1 MFFAIFALSLTPPAE
16 AKDLGIAA
24 LTANTPIPEKGVVST
39 LSSVEINASPAFVHP
54 YVATLKRWPEWTVWS
69 AEADPTATWEYS
81 GTDGAVG
88 SDTKWTGKTFG
99 EGRTAI
105 TTVGA
110 DNGGIT
116 YDIWFAA
123 KKHPSKARITITPTA
138 TGSHVEWQNLISWG
152 FPASL
157 FYPAKKMDAM
167 MQADFSTGL
176 AKLKL
181 MAETDGTKAA
191 AEEAARKAAEEAAQA
206 AAAAEAAKVAAAAAD
221 AAKAAEEAAKAAE
234 EAGKK
239 KKKGKK

>member
-1 MFFAIFALSLTPPAE
+1 MFAILALCLTTLAE

-24 LTANTPIPEKGVVST
+24 LTANTPVPEHGVVNT
-39 LSSVEINASPAFVHP
+39 LSSVEINAAPAFVHP
-54 YVATLKRWPEWTVWS
+54 YVASLKRWPEWTVWS
-69 AEADPTATWEYS
+69 AAGDPTAVWEYS

-88 SDTKWTGKTFG
+88 SDMKWTGKKFG
-99 EGRTAI
+99 SGRTAI

-116 YDIWFAA
+116 YDLWFG
-123 KKHPSKARITITPTA
+123 KMKDPSKGRITITPTA
-138 TGSHVEWQNLISWG
+138 TGSHVEWQDMMSWG

-157 FYPAKKMDAM
+157 FMPGKKMSAM
-167 MQADFSTGL
+167 MSTEFSTGL

-206 AAAAEAAKVAAAAAD
+206 AAAAEAAKQAQIAAD

-234 EAGKK
+234 EAAKK
-239 KKKGKK
+239 KKKGHK